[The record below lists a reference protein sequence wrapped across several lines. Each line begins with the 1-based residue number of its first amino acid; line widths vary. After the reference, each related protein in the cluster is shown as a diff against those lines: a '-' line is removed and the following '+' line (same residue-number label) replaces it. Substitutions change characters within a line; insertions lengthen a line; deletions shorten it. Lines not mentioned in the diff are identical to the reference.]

1 MLGKTISHYRIVKQI
16 GSGGMGVVYEAEDTV
31 LHRRVAI
38 KTIKDTGH
46 QKSRL
51 LREARAISRL
61 NHPFIA
67 TVYDFG
73 ETNEGQPF
81 IVMELIDGQ
90 TLDVFLKNA
99 NLDLP
104 ETIDVLIDVASA
116 LAAAHKAGIVHRDV
130 KPTNIIVT
138 DNGNSV
144 KVLDFGL
151 SKYVEG
157 NETDETNVSVTFS
170 NQQTVTQEGVIMGTP
185 LYLSPEQALGEKI
198 DERSDI
204 FSLGT
209 LLYECLTGVNPF
221 QANGFIE
228 ICSNIL
234 RSNPRPPSALNSRAT
249 ADLDRI
255 TLKAIAKN
263 KTARYQTADELIKDL
278 RGARETLASEK
289 SSAKTAEMNAKTEE
303 SPSRTTVPME
313 PVSFVENH
321 SSQNFRQ
328 TFTDVLQKRRS
339 SVLIFTLMTALGAFG
354 FFVWQQ
360 RQAAFAPKPEAAA
373 AFQKGIAAM
382 NDGAFFA
389 ASKLFQ
395 RAAEQEP
402 NYAMAHAKRAESL
415 AELGYVNDAREAR
428 ARASE
433 TARLAES
440 GLSNADN
447 LRLEAVNKT
456 LDAHYEAAAE
466 NYRRLAEQSPDAEKP
481 QAFLDLGRAHEK
493 NENVAAAI
501 ESYENAVR
509 LNSDLPAAHA
519 RLGVL
524 SGREQNFD
532 FSFALFNHAERL
544 YNVQNNAEGEIE
556 VNFLRGNLLASKGDA
571 VPAQAEIER
580 ALKKAEINEIPYQQ
594 IKCLL
599 LLSRILRSSSRAD
612 EALSIANQAVRLAR
626 EKDINN
632 LHAQSVLEL
641 GTVYL
646 FQDKIEEAE
655 KSYDESERLAD
666 LYNAALIKKRAL
678 LMKASAKIQRHKAD
692 EALTFLSETEKFFE
706 EGKYEKDLID
716 LLSIKARAVTL
727 KGDFAH
733 ALETYRLLLE
743 KSERVGDRFA
753 EARALKGIGTILL
766 NEDDFSNALAP
777 LQKSY
782 AVYNSINKTLEAAYS
797 LIAYADALWQIGRY
811 NEAQAALNQAAGF
824 AEKHRQIT
832 PRVDIIR
839 AKIRLSERNFDE
851 AERYA
856 RALIDSDSKTPEDVK
871 VEAKVLLAASRVQN
885 QRAGRVTLPDAAE
898 YEDKIVAADV
908 LFVVAEKMLKENSPA
923 EALENA
929 ARAQRLFA
937 ELKKPAHEW
946 QAWLLIC
953 LAQKKLRNNAAA
965 NEAAAKSDAMFSTL
979 SQKFSETDFQKYS
992 QRPDVKF
999 RRAQLVEISAVN

>member
-73 ETNEGQPF
+73 ETVEGQPF
-81 IVMELIDGQ
+81 IVMELIGGQ

-104 ETIDVLIDVASA
+104 ETIDVLIDVAAA

-157 NETDETNVSVTFS
+157 SETDETSVSATFS
-170 NQQTVTQEGVIMGTP
+170 NQQTITQEGVIMGTP

-234 RSNPRPPSALNSRAT
+234 RSNPRPPSEFNSCAT
-249 ADLDRI
+249 GELDRI

-263 KTARYQTADELIKDL
+263 KTARYQSADELIKDL
-278 RGARETLASEK
+278 RAARETLSGEK
-289 SSAKTAEMNAKTEE
+289 SSAKTARQTPKTEE
-303 SPSRTTVPME
+303 SPSKTTVPME
-313 PVSFVENH
+313 PVSFVKNN
-321 SSQNFRQ
+321 SAQNFRQ

-339 SVLIFTLMTALGAFG
+339 SVLIFTLMTVLGASA

-360 RQAAFAPKPEAAA
+360 RQNVFAPKPEAAA
-373 AFQKGIAAM
+373 AYQKGIAAM

-395 RAAEQEP
+395 RAVEQEP
-402 NYAMAHAKRAESL
+402 NYAMAQAKRAEAL
-415 AELGYVNDAREAR
+415 AELGYFNDAREAR
-428 ARASE
+428 ARANE
-433 TARLAES
+433 TARFSES
-440 GLSNADN
+440 SLSSADN

-456 LDAHYEAAAE
+456 LDTDYEAAAA
-466 NYRRLAEQSPDAEKP
+466 NYRRIVEQSPDTEKA

-524 SGREQNFD
+524 SGREQNFERASAFFD
-532 FSFALFNHAERL
+532 SAERL
-544 YNVQNNAEGEIE
+544 YNLQNNAEGEIE
-556 VNFLRGNLLASKGDA
+556 VSYLRGSLLASKGDA

-612 EALSIANQAVRLAR
+612 DALPIVNQAVRLAR
-626 EKDINN
+626 DKDINN

-646 FQDKIEEAE
+646 FQDKIAEAE
-655 KSYDESERLAD
+655 KSYDEAERLAD
-666 LYNAALIKKRAL
+666 LYDAVLIKKRVL

-692 EALTFLSETEKFFE
+692 EALGFLSEVEKFFE
-706 EGKYEKDLID
+706 EGRYEKDLID
-716 LLSIKARAVTL
+716 LLSIKARAVAL
-727 KGDFAH
+727 KGDFAD
-733 ALETYRLLLE
+733 ALETYRSLLE

-753 EARALKGIGTILL
+753 QARALKGIGSIFMS
-766 NEDDFSNALAP
+766 EDDFSSALAP

-797 LIAYADALWQIGRY
+797 LIAYGDALWQIGRY
-811 NEAQAALNQAAGF
+811 DEAQAALNQAAGF
-824 AEKHRQIT
+824 AEKHPQIK
-832 PRVDIIR
+832 PRVDIVRARIR
-839 AKIRLSERNFDE
+839 FSERKFDE
-851 AERYA
+851 AERFA
-856 RALIDSDSKTPEDVK
+856 RDLVEGGAETPGDVK

-885 QRAGRVTLPDAAE
+885 TRAERVTLPNAAE
-898 YEDKIVAADV
+898 YEDKIVAADAH
-908 LFVVAEKMLKENSPA
+908 FVAAEKMLQENSPA
-923 EALENA
+923 GALENA

-937 ELKKPAHEW
+937 DLKKPTHEW

-953 LAQKKLRNNAAA
+953 QAQRKLQNDAAA
-965 NEAAAKSDAMFSTL
+965 NEAAAKSDALFSTL
-979 SQKFSETDFQKYS
+979 SQKFSETDFQSYS
-992 QRPDVKF
+992 QRPVVKF
-999 RRAQLVEISAVN
+999 RRAQLLEISAVN